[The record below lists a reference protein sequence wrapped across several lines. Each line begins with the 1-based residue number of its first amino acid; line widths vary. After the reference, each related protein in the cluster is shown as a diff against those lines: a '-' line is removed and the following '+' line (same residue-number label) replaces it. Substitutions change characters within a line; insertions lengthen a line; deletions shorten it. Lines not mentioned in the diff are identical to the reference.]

1 MGMIA
6 EPNKLDHDAKGIV
19 LTCAASVQEEVPRKN
34 GVKAPPSTMVQIQ
47 HAQQT
52 PKVCSFSL
60 KANPMILF
68 QQKTKNFER
77 AVNINPDTR

>member
-19 LTCAASVQEEVPRKN
+19 LTCAALVQEEVPRKN
-34 GVKAPPSTMVQIQ
+34 GVKAPPRTMVQIQ

-52 PKVCSFSL
+52 PKFCSLRL
-60 KANPMILF
+60 KANP
-68 QQKTKNFER
+68 
-77 AVNINPDTR
+77 INPVPTENQKLRTSRKYKP